1 MKIITQTK
9 GTIKFFFEKKKTP
22 LFIQNRTIVNNS
34 FGKLIFSF
42 RSRKAWNPLDPNN
55 QGNSIILGRIFSNT
69 LEQFVLFVSSTL
81 ILSIYL
87 TSNQMSLIPILVIT
101 WVIGRMLFDFGYQR
115 SPLYRTPGFILSGV
129 PTLASLSL
137 ISYLQFYEGPWIFS
151 FFSAYFGLRRFIL
164 FLFYNDASPITLIIG

>member
-1 MKIITQTK
+1 MRKIFSNFVCFSESPNCNK
-9 GTIKFFFEKKKTP
+9 
-22 LFIQNRTIVNNS
+22 S
-34 FGKLIFSF
+34 FGKLIFIS

-137 ISYLQFYEGPWIFS
+137 ISYLQFYEGPWIVS
-151 FFSAYFGLRRFIL
+151 LFSAYFGLRRFIL
-164 FLFYNDASPITLIIG
+164 FLFYNDASPITLITGWIKWMVSI